1 MTRGFRRRL
10 AALAAGGLCA
20 ALAGLA
26 SAPAAAHRSGVSNV
40 LIDIVDIDG
49 AAVTTELAV
58 KGVDL
63 DDALGAEIVDRET
76 DTVRPEVLA
85 ALAGRVVEHV
95 LARAFVAHGDGAPCG
110 AEPGAPLPDA
120 DGVILITT
128 WRCEPRRGMAYRNR
142 LFLEGRTLAIQ
153 NVLVL
158 RGEDADQDVLTAD
171 HDTYVLTAPPPST
184 LSVVRR
190 YTVSG
195 VEHIVIGYDHIAFLI
210 ALLLWARRFWP
221 VAKVVTAFTIAHSV
235 TLALAVLDVVS
246 LPAAVVEPLI
256 AASIVWVAAENFF
269 FRDVGRRWRIAFLLG
284 LVHGFGFAGVLRDF
298 GLPPDALALALAFF
312 NIGVEI
318 GQVAIVAAAVPL
330 LLAIDRFTAGERSRG
345 FVMASSAAIGL
356 LGAYWL
362 VERTLLQG

>member
-85 ALAGRVVEHV
+85 ALAVRVVEHV
-95 LARAFVAHGDGAPCG
+95 LARSFVAHGDGAPCG
-110 AEPGAPLPDA
+110 AEPGDPLPDA
-120 DGVILITT
+120 DGVILVTA
-128 WRCEPRRGMAYRNR
+128 WRCEPGRGMAYRNR

-221 VAKVVTAFTIAHSV
+221 VAKVIRR
-235 TLALAVLDVVS
+235 
-246 LPAAVVEPLI
+246 LP
-256 AASIVWVAAENFF
+256 S
-269 FRDVGRRWRIAFLLG
+269 RI
-284 LVHGFGFAGVLRDF
+284 R
-298 GLPPDALALALAFF
+298 
-312 NIGVEI
+312 
-318 GQVAIVAAAVPL
+318 
-330 LLAIDRFTAGERSRG
+330 
-345 FVMASSAAIGL
+345 
-356 LGAYWL
+356 
-362 VERTLLQG
+362 